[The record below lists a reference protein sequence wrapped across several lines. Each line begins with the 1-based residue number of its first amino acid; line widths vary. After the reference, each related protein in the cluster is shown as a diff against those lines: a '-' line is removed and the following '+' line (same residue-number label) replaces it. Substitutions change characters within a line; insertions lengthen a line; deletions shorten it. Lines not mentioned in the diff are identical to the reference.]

1 MAMPSPTLPA
11 VPTMTVAERLT
22 DRIATIGARLDAL
35 SGPRSAV
42 PTGGRDFAA
51 ALERADAVTSSASAR
66 ALSPVADAD
75 WADQLPQRGRRW
87 SSAIEQAADRAG
99 IDPALLASVVEH
111 ESGFEPTAVSRA
123 GATGLAQ
130 LMPDTADAL
139 GVDAADPEQNLAGGA
154 RYLRAQLDRFD
165 ELDLALAAYNAGPG
179 RVAQAG
185 GVPRIA
191 ETQAYV
197 DAVTDTYREYR

>member
-11 VPTMTVAERLT
+11 APTITVAERLT
-22 DRIATIGARLDAL
+22 DRMASIGARLDAL
-35 SGPRSAV
+35 SGPSSAV
-42 PTGGRDFAA
+42 QTGGPDFAA
-51 ALERADAVTSSASAR
+51 ALDRAGAVTSSASASPS
-66 ALSPVADAD
+66 SPVADAD

-87 SSAIEQAADRAG
+87 GPAIEQAADRAG

-111 ESGFEPTAVSRA
+111 ESGFDPTAVSRA

-130 LMPDTADAL
+130 LMPGTADAL

-154 RYLRAQLDRFD
+154 RYLRMQLDRFD

-185 GVPRIA
+185 GVPRLA